1 MATRQNKSIV
11 VDPEADSFVCFF
23 LTQPVV
29 IMGSAPTRGDQGEL
43 FMSLT
48 FLLAHTDL
56 AGGMHSCDYSS
67 APELS
72 ELGTSKSKTYGLGT
86 LH

>member
-1 MATRQNKSIV
+1 
-11 VDPEADSFVCFF
+11 
-23 LTQPVV
+23 
-29 IMGSAPTRGDQGEL
+29 
-43 FMSLT
+43 MSLT

-56 AGGMHSCDYSS
+56 AGGMHSCDYTS

-72 ELGTSKSKTYGLGT
+72 ELGTSKSKTYRLGT